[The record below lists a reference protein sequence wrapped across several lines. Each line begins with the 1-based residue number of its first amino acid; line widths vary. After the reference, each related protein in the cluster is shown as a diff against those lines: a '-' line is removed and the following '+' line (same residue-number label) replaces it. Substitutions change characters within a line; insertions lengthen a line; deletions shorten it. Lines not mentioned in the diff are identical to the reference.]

1 MGRKHIVLY
10 SSVLITTLLLFSLF
24 WFLHAE
30 SDLHYDGEY
39 VDLIAESEFQQEIT
53 NGLSVKKVQRDTGF
67 LICAALSSNGKEV
80 VYPKFIYEGV
90 PVQLRF
96 ENDVLTGYRPTYNG
110 EVLNLLG
117 RHNWDTLSSEDRLAI
132 ESVALYKIMTNE
144 TWISDEDSL
153 RSVLYE
159 YTSQVSALQQV
170 CREASSPGL

>member
-1 MGRKHIVLY
+1 MGRKHIILY
-10 SSVLITTLLLFSLF
+10 PTVLIIALLVLGSY

-30 SDLHYDGEY
+30 NDLHYDGEY
-39 VDLIAESEFQQEIT
+39 VDLIAESEFQQKIS
-53 NGLSVKKVQRDTGF
+53 NGLSVKKIQRDTGF
-67 LICAALSSNGKEV
+67 LACAALSSNGKEM

-96 ENDVLTGYRPTYNG
+96 ENDVLTGYRPTCNG

-117 RHNWDTLSSEDRLAI
+117 RHNWDTLSAEDRSAI

-159 YTSQVSALQQV
+159 YTSQVLSLQQV
-170 CREASSPGL
+170 CGDASSPGL